1 MLSCVRRSRARTGIV
16 TPGWRDGLESAKK
29 VCYCGRTLL
38 AREQRRMRD
47 QYEERL
53 RELERERLTAEQ
65 DKAQVRNNRGHR
77 VLALTL
83 PLRRLGFV

>member
-1 MLSCVRRSRARTGIV
+1 MCCLI
-16 TPGWRDGLESAKK
+16 
-29 VCYCGRTLL
+29 RTLL

-65 DKAQVRNNRGHR
+65 DKAQVRQCMTCI
-77 VLALTL
+77 TL
-83 PLRRLGFV
+83 SRATTVCSASAD

>member
-1 MLSCVRRSRARTGIV
+1 MEERVCAC
-16 TPGWRDGLESAKK
+16 AK
-29 VCYCGRTLL
+29 RTLL

-65 DKAQVRNNRGHR
+65 DKAQVRPQMGH
-77 VLALTL
+77 LCDNASNTIA
-83 PLRRLGFV
+83 